1 MIHKFHNERPDLTD
15 FFSAGAGNDTIRGG
29 AGNDIINAGSGDD
42 TIFGEEGNDRL
53 FGHSGDDLISGGL
66 GDDWIEGESGDDV
79 LRGDEGNDILLGGAG
94 KDVLTGGA
102 GVDTLTGNAGADIF
116 VLQRISDSGVG
127 IGNRDT
133 MTDFATNADQISL
146 VSIDANTTTTGDQAF
161 TFIAT
166 AAFSGRAGQLRF
178 TVAGGQTIVE
188 GDVDGDAVADF
199 QVQLTGIVKL
209 VADHFVL

>member
-1 MIHKFHNERPDLTD
+1 M
-15 FFSAGAGNDTIRGG
+15 
-29 AGNDIINAGSGDD
+29 
-42 TIFGEEGNDRL
+42 
-53 FGHSGDDLISGGL
+53 

-79 LRGDEGNDILLGGAG
+79 LRGDEGNDILLGSAG
-94 KDVLTGGA
+94 KNVLIGGA

-133 MTDFATNADQISL
+133 ITDFAKNADQISL
-146 VSIDANTTTTGDQAF
+146 VSIDANTTSAGDQAF

-166 AAFSGRAGQLRF
+166 AAFSGSAGQLRF

-188 GDVDGDAVADF
+188 GDINGDAVADF
-199 QVQLTGIVKL
+199 QVQLTGVIEL
-209 VADHFVL
+209 VANHFVL